1 MPNGS
6 IVSRVSG
13 FSVVS
18 LAIAVLLML
27 PVIQAQTQ
35 NGTGGFLEVENGKIY
50 YEECGTGEEAV
61 VLIHDGVVHSAVWD
75 DVWPSFCK
83 TFHTIRYDRR
93 GYGRSPTATGWYTE
107 TDDLFALL
115 RHLTVQHAMLVGSS
129 HGGELSIEFALE
141 HPNLV
146 EQLVLVGAVVHGYP
160 YSDHFLNRG
169 EETWATPKKGDT
181 AGAIAKISNDKYL
194 TAADHPGARQK
205 IRDLLTAAPQ
215 DFTNTDRAREVPS
228 SLPRLH
234 EIHVPT
240 LILVGDA
247 DIPDV
252 HAHAGAIETGIPNSR
267 RIVITDAGHL
277 MYLEKPEDFTR
288 IVTGFLIQHRD
299 SPPPSRHGNANL
311 GIAAALPQLPPEDD
325 RAGRSAL

>member
-1 MPNGS
+1 LKGEDMPQSCVTLFNMRR
-6 IVSRVSG
+6 IRAAK
-13 FSVVS
+13 FVVS
-18 LAIAVLLML
+18 SILALLL
-27 PVIQAQTQ
+27 QPTNAHSASEAGKYVD
-35 NGTGGFLEVENGKIY
+35 VEGGKIY
-50 YEECGTGEEAV
+50 YEECGTGDEAL
-61 VLIHDGVVHSAVWD
+61 VLVHDGVVDSAVWG
-75 DVWPSFCK
+75 DVWPAFCK
-83 TFHTIRYDRR
+83 DFHTIRYDRR
-93 GYGRSPTATGWYTE
+93 GYGHSPEATSWYTE

-115 RHLTVQHAMLVGSS
+115 RHLNVHHANLVGSS
-129 HGGELSIEFALE
+129 HGGALSIEFTLE

-169 EETWATPKKGDT
+169 ETTWAPVEKGNT
-181 AGAIAKISNDKYL
+181 AAAVARIAEDKYL
-194 TAADHPGARQK
+194 TAADHPAARQK

-215 DFTNTDRAREVPS
+215 DFTHNDRARDVPS

-267 RIVITDAGHL
+267 RIVVSDPGHL
-277 MYLEKPEDFTR
+277 MYIEKPEEFTQM
-288 IVTGFLIQHRD
+288 VFGFV
-299 SPPPSRHGNANL
+299 NAN
-311 GIAAALPQLPPEDD
+311 
-325 RAGRSAL
+325 RF